1 MKAILG
7 DGLSNA
13 CRFIAVLSL
22 SKILALNAVYE
33 TGSFSAA
40 ARQLAMSQSAVNQQ
54 VRDIEREFSVK
65 LFDRRSN
72 GLVPTR
78 ICHQLFVDTAAIQVR
93 QQSVL
98 SLLNKQ
104 RELKSGEL
112 RVGLGNSMPG
122 MKLIT
127 KFRQLYPNV
136 QVQVEMGSWS
146 QIIDAVVDQR
156 VDVGLLPDLPKDSRF
171 DRVLCL
177 HQRVVA
183 IAPLHHPL
191 AGRRNVR
198 CSQLAGHSLIFRTPS
213 SSTQRVVNRAFAA
226 ASIEPAPMIV
236 LDSRDGVIEAVANG
250 MGIGFIWEHASS
262 RRDGIVRLNV
272 TDMDEQLPEYVFSLT
287 GKQSQLA
294 ARFIETIPILRNTAE
309 LPRIS
314 NVLE

>member
-1 MKAILG
+1 
-7 DGLSNA
+7 
-13 CRFIAVLSL
+13 VLSL

-54 VRDIEREFSVK
+54 VRDMEREFSVK

-122 MKLIT
+122 MKLIAT
-127 KFRQLYPNV
+127 FRQLYPNV

-156 VDVGLLPDLPKDSRF
+156 VDVALLPNVPKDARF
-171 DRVLCL
+171 DRRVCMY
-177 HQRVVA
+177 QRVVA
-183 IAPLHHPL
+183 ILPEAHILEVD
-191 AGRRNVR
+191 GSVGCR
-198 CSQLAGHSLIFRTPS
+198 QLAEHALIFRAPS
-213 SSTQRVVNRAFAA
+213 SSTQRVVNEAFGRAG
-226 ASIEPAPMIV
+226 IEPEPIVV
-236 LDSRDGVIEAVANG
+236 LDTRDGVIEAVANG
-250 MGIGFIWEHASS
+250 IGIGFIWEHASS
-262 RRDGIVRLNV
+262 RRDGIVRLYV
-272 TDMDEQLPEYVFSLT
+272 SDMDALLPEYVFSLT

>member
-1 MKAILG
+1 
-7 DGLSNA
+7 
-13 CRFIAVLSL
+13 VLSL

-54 VRDIEREFSVK
+54 VRDMEREFSVK

-122 MKLIT
+122 MKLIAG
-127 KFRQLYPNV
+127 FRQQYPDV
-136 QVQVEMGSWS
+136 QVKVEMGSWS

-183 IAPLHHPL
+183 IAHLHHPL
-191 AGRRNVR
+191 AGRRNVS

-226 ASIEPAPMIV
+226 ASIEPEPIIV
-236 LDSRDGVIEAVANG
+236 LNTRDGVIEAVANG

-272 TDMDEQLPEYVFSLT
+272 TDMDEQLPEYLFLLKGNRNRLVEGLF
-287 GKQSQLA
+287 QLA
-294 ARFIETIPILRNTAE
+294 AAPTQSTGKA
-309 LPRIS
+309 
-314 NVLE
+314 